1 MKGTHDTDKEV
12 SDAEDSD
19 TLDDRTERALTEY
32 LTVTTCD
39 VGDENV
45 VEVHSQSGKS
55 YVVDA
60 VEGTCTCP
68 DAEYNLD
75 ETETCKHAKRA
86 RFALGLDAV
95 PVVATLE
102 VDETLGCGTD
112 ADLRFATTDGGVVE
126 AGDDAEVLTDDEEN
140 ADTDECD
147 ECAEL
152 DGMPCFECY
161 MNERGHTVGGDA

>member
-12 SDAEDSD
+12 SDAEDTD

-32 LTVTTCD
+32 LTVLPTEE
-39 VGDENV
+39 GDEHV

-60 VEGTCTCP
+60 VEGNCSCP

-75 ETETCKHAKRA
+75 DEDACKHAKRA

-126 AGDDAEVLTDDEEN
+126 AGDDAEVLDANE
-140 ADTDECD
+140 TDECE

-161 MNERGHTVGGDA
+161 MSARGFSVGGE